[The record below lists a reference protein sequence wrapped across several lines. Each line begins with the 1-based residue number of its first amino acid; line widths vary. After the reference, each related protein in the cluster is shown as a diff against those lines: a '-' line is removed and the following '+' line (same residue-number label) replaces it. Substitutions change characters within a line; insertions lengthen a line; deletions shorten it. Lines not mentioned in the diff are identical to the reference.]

1 MDQIKTGEYIRL
13 LRTEHGMTQAE
24 LAKKLCV
31 SDKTVSKWECGAGS
45 PDISMFPKLS
55 EMFGINMQSLFCGEA
70 LKNKQINGNT
80 KGIGFY
86 ICPGCKN
93 IVFQF
98 GKAEITC
105 CGKILNPLIPKNALG
120 LERLKI
126 SRVEND
132 IFITAPHEMTRS
144 HYISFT
150 AFVSGDT
157 VLMKKHFPEWTFET
171 RIPYFAKVTLFWYD
185 TKDGFFCQ
193 RI

>member
-1 MDQIKTGEYIRL
+1 
-13 LRTEHGMTQAE
+13 
-24 LAKKLCV
+24 
-31 SDKTVSKWECGAGS
+31 
-45 PDISMFPKLS
+45 MFD
-55 EMFGINMQSLFCGEA
+55 INMQSLFCGEA

-98 GKAEITC
+98 GKVEITC

-157 VLMKKHFPEWTFET
+157 VLMKKHFPGWTFET